1 MTNPSNLRARIAAGE
16 ELVMLRGDIGWSTE
30 QLAAAWA
37 GGTYDFIWLDSQHS
51 PYSDHHLVSFSASA
65 EQLGIPVQLRIPH
78 TREAHKV
85 GRFFDLGITGA
96 LVPEVMEA
104 STVQDA
110 IDFAYY
116 GPIGRRSW
124 GGVNRLGLRNH
135 AAPTARR
142 AYADWWNTT
151 VLLSIQIES
160 VETVRNIA
168 RLVRPEITHVTWG
181 PNDLS
186 FRWRSMPIQRSTA
199 SRRACGTWPSNWRA
213 RAFACRWARPRC
225 PRSGRPFATSASR
238 SFRRRREPYAGGTL
252 EFDAHAREGLGP
264 LGLAGEQVFVGFRT
278 PGGRWHDAR
287 LDQVIAV
294 EVGFD
299 LLLRSQGDR

>member
-1 MTNPSNLRARIAAGE
+1 MLRTVARGVCCSIPPMTNPSNLRARIAAGE

-51 PYSDHHLVSFSASA
+51 PYSDHHLVSFTASA
-65 EQLGIPVQLRIPH
+65 EQLGIPVQLRVPH

-96 LVPEVMEA
+96 LVPEVMED

-142 AYADWWNTT
+142 AYADWWNAT

-168 RLVRPEITHVTWG
+168 RLVRPGITHVTWG
-181 PNDLS
+181 PNDLEFS
-186 FRWRSMPIQRSTA
+186 LEKHADPALNSVEACMRHVARQLEGSGIRMSMGTASMPEERQT
-199 SRRACGTWPSNWRA
+199 
-213 RAFACRWARPRC
+213 
-225 PRSGRPFATSASR
+225 
-238 SFRRRREPYAGGTL
+238 FR
-252 EFDAHAREGLGP
+252 
-264 LGLAGEQVFVGFRT
+264 
-278 PGGRWHDAR
+278 
-287 LDQVIAV
+287 
-294 EVGFD
+294 EVGVTIFQA
-299 LLLRSQGDR
+299 SS